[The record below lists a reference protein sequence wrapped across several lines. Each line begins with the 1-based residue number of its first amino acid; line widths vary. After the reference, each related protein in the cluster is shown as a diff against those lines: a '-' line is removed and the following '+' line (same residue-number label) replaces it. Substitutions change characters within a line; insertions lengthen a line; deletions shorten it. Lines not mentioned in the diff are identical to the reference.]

1 MVAMFAA
8 SLTSL
13 LVLPDANPSLFFYD
27 KLFSND
33 KRFARHFHGKRVWI
47 TGASS
52 GIGAELAK
60 QLHQHGAK
68 VILSGRREE
77 ELQNVAMGVATKE
90 KVNIVK
96 DSSDA
101 TDITSTFT
109 STSTSTNTNHM
120 NISVIPFDVT
130 ADDDTISNIVSS
142 AIACYNGIDILILNA
157 GSGQL
162 SPAQDEVQSTTRA
175 LMEVNFMGPMRI
187 ALEVMKQDKW
197 GQYHIL
203 GSDSTRTSSTT
214 TSNNNIDTNTKS
226 KKRGHIVVTS
236 SVASKMAL
244 PLGTSYAASK
254 HAVHGY
260 FASLRSECGEW
271 LRVDLPCPG
280 PIDTK
285 FQSKVLST
293 TKTEPSNDRQNENG
307 ADVDD
312 EDASEVK
319 MPADRCARLI
329 LSGMVG
335 PASIMQETW
344 ISRQPTLS
352 FMFLNQYVPNVAT
365 SILGKIGPLRLK
377 AFRAGLPLYKVS
389 SWIQAAK
396 MEKEEMKMVGTADGA
411 QTELLDNECEDTV
424 KSTAL

>member
-1 MVAMFAA
+1 MMLLPLIPSIVAMFAA

-13 LVLPDANPSLFFYD
+13 VILPDANPSLFYYD
-27 KLFSND
+27 QLFSND
-33 KRFARHFHGKRVWI
+33 KRFQRHFQGKRVWI

-52 GIGAELAK
+52 GIGAELAQ
-60 QLHQHGAK
+60 QLYQHGAK

-77 ELQNVAMGVATKE
+77 ELQNVAAAAAVNVNVNAKE
-90 KVNIVK
+90 KKIREG
-96 DSSDA
+96 
-101 TDITSTFT
+101 TTSTHAANGKNE
-109 STSTSTNTNHM
+109 NTNHD

-130 ADDDTISNIVSS
+130 ADDDTISNIVST
-142 AIACYNGIDILILNA
+142 AIECYNGIDILILNA

-162 SPAQDEVQSTTRA
+162 SPAQDEVESTTRA

-197 GQYHIL
+197 GQYH
-203 GSDSTRTSSTT
+203 
-214 TSNNNIDTNTKS
+214 NIVDKNDNDNDNDNDNAP
-226 KKRGHIVVTS
+226 KKKKGHIVVTS

-260 FASLRSECGEW
+260 FASLRSECGEF

-280 PIDTK
+280 PIATN
-285 FQSKVLST
+285 FQSKVLSSSVSSAT
-293 TKTEPSNDRQNENG
+293 T
-307 ADVDD
+307 ADDDDDGDD

-329 LSGMVG
+329 LSGMMG

-396 MEKEEMKMVGTADGA
+396 MEKEEMNVVGKADIDINKTT
-411 QTELLDNECEDTV
+411 QTEVLG
-424 KSTAL
+424 KK